1 MLSLAPELNAKA
13 KPESTIGL
21 LKSTHKMRKV
31 QKSATKS
38 SPVDV
43 DEATTHSE
51 MPLSLQKVSLR
62 GHPRVAQGAPPC
74 RFGGTPVPLNRHPH
88 AAKATPPCPSRGT
101 QVPPNRHPGAA
112 KAKRPAGEGRGAALV
127 ELTTG
132 YSAVFLRFSKA

>member
-51 MPLSLQKVSLR
+51 MPLSLQKVSLQ
-62 GHPRVAQGAPPC
+62 GHPRVAQGAPPS
-74 RFGGTPVPLNRHPH
+74 RQSDTPVPLKGHPR
-88 AAKATPPCPSRGT
+88 AAKPT
-101 QVPPNRHPGAA
+101 PGAPQ
-112 KAKRPAGEGRGAALV
+112 AKRPAGEGRGAALV